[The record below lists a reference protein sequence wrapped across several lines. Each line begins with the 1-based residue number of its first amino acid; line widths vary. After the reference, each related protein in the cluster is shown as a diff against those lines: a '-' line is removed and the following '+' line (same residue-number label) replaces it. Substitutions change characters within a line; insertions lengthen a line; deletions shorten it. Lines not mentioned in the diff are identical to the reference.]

1 MLPNGAAER
10 RQTKYAEF
18 SMRSVWTY
26 LLGSESTLRE
36 LHRQSN
42 VRTSTNTLKKSA
54 LLSGGHSEWPAEKR
68 KVLRQR
74 KNRHKKAPLKPLSA
88 TKGQNTKKAPIVNR
102 RLKRRLPTLP
112 QLNAVPSAL
121 MGLTS
126 LFGMGR
132 GGTPL
137 LLPPETCMR
146 T

>member
-1 MLPNGAAER
+1 MLPNSAAER

-26 LLGSESTLRE
+26 LLGSESALRK
-36 LHRQSN
+36 LHQQSN

-88 TKGQNTKKAPIVNR
+88 TKGQNTKKSADCE
-102 RLKRRLPTLP
+102 
-112 QLNAVPSAL
+112 SAL
-121 MGLTS
+121 EEAATYSPTTKCSTIGVNGLNFSVRNGKRWDPTAI
-126 LFGMGR
+126 
-132 GGTPL
+132 T
-137 LLPPETCMR
+137 T
-146 T
+146 

>member
-1 MLPNGAAER
+1 MER
-10 RQTKYAEF
+10 SPKFFNSHSGHCRCRNYA
-18 SMRSVWTY
+18 SRATSPMRSVWTY

-54 LLSGGHSEWPAEKR
+54 LLSGGHSEWPTEKR

-112 QLNAVPSAL
+112 QLNAVPSA
-121 MGLTS
+121 
-126 LFGMGR
+126 
-132 GGTPL
+132 
-137 LLPPETCMR
+137 
-146 T
+146 